1 MVFQCPQFDLV
12 PMIIDFFVFFKKKD
26 FYSWI
31 YILCF
36 GQWLI
41 DAEDDDD
48 EM

>member
-1 MVFQCPQFDLV
+1 MVFQCPLFDLV
-12 PMIIDFFVFFKKKD
+12 PMIIDFFCFLQEKLD

-41 DAEDDDD
+41 DAEDDD